1 MAGNGVSSLR
11 ARKTDRLTEKNKNA
25 QKASNEI
32 SDDQRT
38 YKGLHTPDFSGNKQR
53 GAIVLDGEA
62 DSALYLGQ
70 DARYGTSLT
79 TTGSG
84 GDFANKIV
92 LAVGFLNEGR
102 KDGDKVDLSNPD
114 LRYGAGLTIYQRTDT
129 GKDAIIDTSNPKN
142 KDRKSTTPT
151 PQTAVSVF
159 EINADVV
166 EVKARNGGVNIVAGF
181 DPTLPNYG
189 SNFKDERPNT
199 DYAGVRLIF
208 GNPDMEQLNDEK
220 SVYGLQ
226 PIVKGYNLEKRMNEM
241 AQRIT
246 DVNKVLNKVQISLKL
261 LNGALLIHTH
271 PTVGVG
277 AGVALPSIDLA
288 ITVGLIKTPLDIF
301 NFLKSLTAIYNQIAL
316 RINSSSLSK
325 GGFNSKFNFTN

>member
-1 MAGNGVSSLR
+1 MANAVSSVR
-11 ARKTDRLTEKNKNA
+11 TRKTDNLTEKNKAA
-25 QKASNEI
+25 QQASNKI
-32 SDDQRT
+32 SDDERAF
-38 YKGLHTPDFSGNKQR
+38 KGLHTPDFSDNKKK

-62 DSALYLGQ
+62 DSVLYLGQ
-70 DARYGTSLT
+70 DARYGTTLT
-79 TTGSG
+79 STGSG

-92 LAVGFLNEGR
+92 LGVGFLNEGK

-142 KDRKSTTPT
+142 KDRKATTPT
-151 PQTAVSVF
+151 PQKAVSVF

-189 SNFKDERPNT
+189 SKFTSERPNT
-199 DYAGVRLIF
+199 DYTGVRLIF
-208 GNPDMEQLNDEK
+208 GNPNMEQLNDEK
-220 SVYGLQ
+220 SVFGLQ
-226 PIVKGYNLEKRMNEM
+226 PIVKGYNLEKRLNEM
-241 AQRIT
+241 SQRIT
-246 DVNKVLNKVQISLKL
+246 DVNKVLNKIQLNLKL
-261 LNGALLIHTH
+261 LDGALMLHTH

-277 AGVALPSIDLA
+277 AGIALPSIDLA
-288 ITVGLIKTPLDIF
+288 ITVGAVKTPVDIF
-301 NFLKSLTAIYNQIAL
+301 NFLTSLTAIYNQIAL
-316 RINSSSLSK
+316 RINSSSISE